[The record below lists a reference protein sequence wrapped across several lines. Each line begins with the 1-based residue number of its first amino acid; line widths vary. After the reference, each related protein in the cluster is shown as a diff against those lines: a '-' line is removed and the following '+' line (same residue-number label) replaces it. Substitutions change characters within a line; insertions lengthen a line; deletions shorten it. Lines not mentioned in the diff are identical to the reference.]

1 MSEEILINVTPR
13 ETRVALVENG
23 MLQEVHVERAS
34 RRGYVGNIYKGKVSR
49 VMPGM
54 QAAFV
59 EIGLDRAAF
68 LHASDIVR
76 PTAPL
81 PEDGGEAPPGA
92 PLPTP
97 PINELLRDGQEI
109 IVQVVK
115 DPIGTKGARLTTHL
129 SIPSRYLVLLPYSKV
144 LGVSVRI
151 EDESERQ
158 RLKELLVEL
167 TSGQAEPAANDPAPP
182 AARHGVPEPPEVALL
197 PPPRALAAGLTPRP
211 LVAALSAAARG
222 DPEVGWPQA
231 GPPPI
236 TNPANAQ
243 PRLAG
248 LAQPAAP
255 LAAPGSAA
263 APALRP
269 VPAPVDRFGYI
280 VRTNAEGQPRE
291 ALAEDIAYLGRL
303 WSVVQENIARAS
315 VGERVYED
323 LNLPLRALR
332 DLMRPSVESVRID
345 SRETLERALDFV
357 RRFMPELVDRVE
369 HYPGERPIFDLYG
382 VEDEIQKALRKE
394 VPLKSGGHLVIDQT
408 EAMTTIDVNTGAFLG
423 SRNLEETVFRTN
435 LEAAQAAARQ
445 LRLRNLG
452 GIVIVDFIDMADE
465 EHRRQVLRQL
475 HKAMARDRA
484 KATVYD
490 MSALGLVEMTRK
502 RTTESLARQLCE
514 PCPTCSGRGILKTAE
529 TVTYE
534 IFREITRAVR
544 QFEAKQL
551 LVLAAPQV
559 VNRILEEDS
568 AAVAELEEFIGKTIR
583 FQPEEHYSQE
593 QYDVVLL

>member
-1 MSEEILINVTPR
+1 MADRHSTIARAGGYKSSPLPAPSISMTEEILINVTPR

-34 RRGYVGNIYKGKVSR
+34 RRGYVGNIYKGRISR

-76 PTAPL
+76 VQSTLIAENGEGTLPATAPT
-81 PEDGGEAPPGA
+81 
-92 PLPTP
+92 PTP

-109 IVQVVK
+109 VVQVVK

-151 EDESERQ
+151 EDESARA
-158 RLKELLVEL
+158 RLKEVLGELLGE
-167 TSGQAEPAANDPAPP
+167 T
-182 AARHGVPEPPEVALL
+182 
-197 PPPRALAAGLTPRP
+197 
-211 LVAALSAAARG
+211 
-222 DPEVGWPQA
+222 
-231 GPPPI
+231 
-236 TNPANAQ
+236 
-243 PRLAG
+243 RL
-248 LAQPAAP
+248 
-255 LAAPGSAA
+255 
-263 APALRP
+263 
-269 VPAPVDRFGYI
+269 GYI
-280 VRTNAEGQPRE
+280 VRTNAEGESRE
-291 ALAEDIAYLGRL
+291 ALAEDVNYLGKL
-303 WSVVQENIARAS
+303 WATVQENIARTR
-315 VGERVYED
+315 VGECIYED
-323 LNLPLRALR
+323 LSLPLRALR
-332 DLMRPSVESVRID
+332 DLMRPSIEKVRID
-345 SRETLERALDFV
+345 SHETLERAQRFV
-357 RRFMPELVDRVE
+357 KQFMPELGERVE

-382 VEDEIQKALRKE
+382 VEDEIQKALRKD
-394 VPLKSGGHLVIDQT
+394 VPLKSGGYLIVDQT
-408 EAMTTIDVNTGAFLG
+408 EAMTTIDVNTGGFLG

-452 GIVIVDFIDMADE
+452 GIIIIDFIDMVDQ
-465 EHRRQVLRQL
+465 EHQRQVLRQL
-475 HKAMARDRA
+475 QKSMTRDHA

-490 MSALGLVEMTRK
+490 MSPLGLVEMTRK
-502 RTTESLARQLCE
+502 RTTESLERQLCE
-514 PCPTCSGRGILKTAE
+514 PCPTCTGRGSLRSAE
-529 TVTYE
+529 TITYE

-544 QFEAKQL
+544 QFEANQL
-551 LVLAAPQV
+551 LVLASPKV
-559 VNRILEEDS
+559 VNRILEEES
-568 AAVAELEEFIGKTIR
+568 VAVAELEEFIGKTIR